1 MQPPHSRLRGSS
13 GGQEE
18 GRRGDVQEER
28 GRCCSYH
35 FNLEQPPSYAGSA
48 TGGMH
53 RLKLKMNTPSW
64 QQWPK
69 VSKKE
74 ELTFGAV
81 VKQNKKNG
89 GATPAER

>member
-1 MQPPHSRLRGSS
+1 
-13 GGQEE
+13 
-18 GRRGDVQEER
+18 
-28 GRCCSYH
+28 
-35 FNLEQPPSYAGSA
+35 
-48 TGGMH
+48 MH